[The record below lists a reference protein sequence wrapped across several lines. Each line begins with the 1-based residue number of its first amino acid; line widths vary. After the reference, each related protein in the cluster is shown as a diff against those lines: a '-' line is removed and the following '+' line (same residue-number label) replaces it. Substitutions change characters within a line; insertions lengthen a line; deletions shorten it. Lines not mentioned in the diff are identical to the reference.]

1 LKVACSLLFLASS
14 YSYSEEYTQQ
24 YQVGD
29 VGPNGGEV
37 TSVTVNE
44 VYVGEEVVQEGD
56 FLEVTHTYE
65 YTETIIEQV
74 EEVSF
79 TTVTEVTSV
88 TTPNLITD
96 DSTYTDTNVSIGGNY
111 GMPGADFTTGNQ
123 GLGGGTR
130 MYEGGFADEDIQTLD
145 YGVTVHSHGSNS
157 FLPACSNTTGDCRD
171 DFSVTVSLYYQ
182 DELVDTLTHSYTG
195 INWSGSRDYE
205 WSEDVSALT
214 FDYGTMELFGIDR
227 GFYGGY
233 YGPGFSD
240 PYVRATY
247 NVMEQVV
254 QRVVEYVQMESIRKS
269 DVYVYESIYNPPVQ
283 IVDIQI
289 EPLTDTDFEVLVFE
303 IDEVGNEIVEVFEVE
318 VAELDMEVGDE
329 MEPVSIEV
337 DDTEPEPVAI
347 EEVSEEPEAVQE
359 SSEDVDEPMEVA
371 EESEDEQPRPTTK
384 VRKSSN
390 YSPVLD
396 SIKVALMVQNEASRA
411 FTAYQQETIPDV
423 PFYSPM
429 EIDGGDTVDNPLGR
443 WMTGASD
450 LLMEEMVDSQWQK

>member
-1 LKVACSLLFLASS
+1 VCSLLFLASS
-14 YSYSEEYTQQ
+14 YSYSEEYIQQ

-44 VYVGEEVVQEGD
+44 VYVGEEVVQDGD

-96 DSTYTDTNVSIGGNY
+96 DSTYTDTNVSVGGNF
-111 GMPGADFTTGNQ
+111 GMPGADFTTGHE
-123 GLGGGTR
+123 GLSGGTR
-130 MYEGGFADEDIQTLD
+130 MYEGGFENENIQTLD
-145 YGVTVHSHGSNS
+145 YGVTVHSHSSNTS
-157 FLPACSNTTGDCRD
+157 VPACSNTTSDCRD

-195 INWSGSRDYE
+195 MNWAGSRDYE

-214 FDYGTMELFGIDR
+214 FDYGTMELYGIDR
-227 GFYGGY
+227 GFYSGY

-247 NVMEQVV
+247 NVMEQVI
-254 QRVVEYVQMESIRKS
+254 QRVVEYVQMETIRKS

-303 IDEVGNEIVEVFEVE
+303 IDEVGNEVVEVFEVE
-318 VAELDMEVGDE
+318 VSELEVEIGDE

-337 DDTEPEPVAI
+337 DDSESEPVAI
-347 EEVSEEPEAVQE
+347 EEVSEETETVQE
-359 SSEDVDEPMEVA
+359 SSEDVEQSVEVA

-411 FTAYQQETIPDV
+411 FTAYQQETVPDV
-423 PFYSPM
+423 PFYSPVD
-429 EIDGGDTVDNPLGR
+429 IDGGNTVDNPMAQWLI
-443 WMTGASD
+443 GASEILWD
-450 LLMEEMVDSQWQK
+450 DMVDSQWQK